1 MPQSK
6 YEFRYVPPRQR
17 IYLGL
22 AKAVLLVLLFFSL
35 DSSFSPNEL
44 TLAGRLHSAA
54 VGFSLLYFYVNLL
67 QVKVE
72 VRELFDPFMQR
83 QGQELVWISFSLF
96 ISSIAIY
103 LYHWLVTAP

>member
-1 MPQSK
+1 MSKSK
-6 YEFRYVPPRQR
+6 YEFRYVAPQQR

-22 AKAVLLVLLFFSL
+22 IRAFLLAMVFFSQA
-35 DSSFSPNEL
+35 SFS
-44 TLAGRLHSAA
+44 TLEGLALANKLFS
-54 VGFSLLYFYVNLL
+54 VSGFFGVLYFYVNLL

-103 LYHWLVTAP
+103 LYHWLVTGP